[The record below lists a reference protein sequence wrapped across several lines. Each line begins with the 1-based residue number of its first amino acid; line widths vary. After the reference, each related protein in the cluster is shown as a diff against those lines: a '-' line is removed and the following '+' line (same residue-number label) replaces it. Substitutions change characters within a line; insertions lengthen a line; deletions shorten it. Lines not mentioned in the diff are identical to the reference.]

1 MQEKLEKDN
10 GQGKKEK
17 TKQTWLKITHKE
29 DVRKW
34 VEEKRPEKGLS
45 NPLSA

>member
-1 MQEKLEKDN
+1 MQKKLGKDN
-10 GQGKKEK
+10 GQGKKQK

-29 DVRKW
+29 DERKW
-34 VEEKRPEKGLS
+34 VEGKRPEKGLS